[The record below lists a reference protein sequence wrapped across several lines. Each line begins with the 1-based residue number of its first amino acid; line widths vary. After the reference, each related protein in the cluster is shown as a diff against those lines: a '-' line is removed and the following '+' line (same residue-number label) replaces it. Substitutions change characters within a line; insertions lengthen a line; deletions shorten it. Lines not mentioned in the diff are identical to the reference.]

1 MISEMMLCVHIKS
14 GYDSRDDVM
23 IPEMLLC
30 VLIKPCYDS
39 RNDSKCTHCIIPMI
53 VTWLYVLS

>member
-53 VTWLYVLS
+53 VT